1 MYDDC
6 REQLSRLNVHV
17 ELASRINKALEEK
30 SLTDLGKLEQDLV
43 FGDATS
49 KEVIS
54 YLSSPAASNLPAEDK
69 VSHLSHC
76 FQSLRMRVTGGR
88 STLQPQF
95 HCHCKSAEMSMHK
108 AVRPCMSM
116 YQLRR

>member
-1 MYDDC
+1 MSC

-17 ELASRINKALEEK
+17 ELASRINRALEEK

-69 VSHLSHC
+69 VSP
-76 FQSLRMRVTGGR
+76 FQLNDPPHRKR
-88 STLQPQF
+88 SWTEAYATCRLL
-95 HCHCKSAEMSMHK
+95 C
-108 AVRPCMSM
+108 
-116 YQLRR
+116 

>member
-1 MYDDC
+1 MRSWHDLSCSHGVMYF

-17 ELASRINKALEEK
+17 ELAARINRALEEK

-69 VSHLSHC
+69 VWPCLSPAILSWAADTAMC
-76 FQSLRMRVTGGR
+76 
-88 STLQPQF
+88 TLPQQ
-95 HCHCKSAEMSMHK
+95 HECNRHELCRLA
-108 AVRPCMSM
+108 
-116 YQLRR
+116 